1 MPEVFPT
8 WAIDLFKYV
17 GFPALIFI
25 IWYVSHRS
33 NQKQQESFLAAITAE
48 RAQWLEEMRKERERT
63 LTTFSEQMS
72 RETEVLSKLADA
84 VSQQNAQLAELNG
97 RMRATGKGVDDL
109 RDEVRTRRI
118 SG

>member
-33 NQKQQESFLAAITAE
+33 NQKQQESFLTVITAE
-48 RAQWLEEMRKERERT
+48 RTQWLEEIRSSSERMMAT
-63 LTTFSEQMS
+63 YADQMS
-72 RETEVLSKLADA
+72 RQNATTLKLVDA
-84 VSQQNAQLAELNG
+84 VAQQNAQLAEMKGATRSNG
-97 RMRATGKGVDDL
+97 KSIDDL
-109 RDEVRTRRI
+109 RDEIRTRRI
-118 SG
+118 AS